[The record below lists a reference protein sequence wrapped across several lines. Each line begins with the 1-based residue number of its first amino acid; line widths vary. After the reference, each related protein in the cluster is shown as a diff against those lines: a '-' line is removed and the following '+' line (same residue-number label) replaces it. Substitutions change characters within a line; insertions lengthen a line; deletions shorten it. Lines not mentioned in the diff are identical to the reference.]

1 MILEF
6 FDINT
11 FHYMIPAVGIV
22 AELLGLGGGLIGG
35 LFNRESRESKEAKK
49 AQAAL
54 ARQQAKLA
62 KGRGQRETQFFAQAQ
77 PLIGTLIPQLQAL
90 LTGDREQL
98 TQRFAPSL
106 ERLTTQRQAAQR
118 RIEQAGPASGATA
131 QAAIELEKAAFGE
144 QNRLL
149 SSAPAEAQAGLTQ
162 LLQLLLGAGGA
173 AATGASQAAA
183 AASGA
188 SQSVI
193 QGDAL
198 GRAANQGF
206 FDSLVEGASTFGRSL
221 FKPKQP
227 FVPVPAGATP
237 PIPATPP
244 IIPPGPG
251 AFPTFETLSPAT
263 PPRPR
268 RRFTL

>member
-1 MILEF
+1 MVLF
-6 FDINT
+6 TDINP
-11 FHYMIPAVGIV
+11 FLMALAVVPVGIV
-22 AELLGLGGGLIGG
+22 ASLIGLGGSLLGG
-35 LFNRESRESKEAKK
+35 LFNRESRESKEAKR
-49 AQAAL
+49 AQTTL

-62 KGRGQRETQFFAQAQ
+62 KGRGQRETSFFDTAQ

-90 LTGDREQL
+90 LSGDREQL

-106 ERLTTQRQAAQR
+106 ERLTSQRQGAQQ

-131 QAAIELEKAAFGE
+131 QASIELEKAAFGE

-162 LLQLLLGAGGA
+162 LLQLLLGAGTQAGQGSTA
-173 AATGASQAAA
+173 AANVSAGAN
-183 AASGA
+183 
-188 SQSVI
+188 QSII

-206 FDSLVEGASTFGRSL
+206 FDSLVQGASTFGRSL

-227 FVPVPAGATP
+227 FVPAPTGSLESLTGGFPPA
-237 PIPATPP
+237 PAFN
-244 IIPPGPG
+244 
-251 AFPTFETLSPAT
+251 APAPNFSFNNLNT
-263 PPRPR
+263 PR
-268 RRFTL
+268 RGQ